1 MMKPNY
7 KKKYEELLIKQHERK
22 YIHIPFSW
30 KAIGRFS
37 AFLGSVG
44 LAIAN
49 FFLIIST
56 WNMLGLKS
64 LSETQD
70 YSFSQLLIVYPLIG
84 EYILVSLTII
94 CLTALIKGGFDK
106 LKSYKKEGLLGGL
119 LGGLLSGLLFGLLF
133 GLFFGLIIGLISGLI
148 IYLIL
153 GMIIGLISGLIIGLI
168 IGMMSDV

>member
-30 KAIGRFS
+30 KAIGRFL
-37 AFLGSVG
+37 AFLGSVC

-106 LKSYKKEGLLGGL
+106 LKSYKKEGILFGLILGL
-119 LGGLLSGLLFGLLF
+119 IIGLLFGLIL
-133 GLFFGLIIGLISGLI
+133 G
-148 IYLIL
+148 LIL
-153 GMIIGLISGLIIGLI
+153 GMIYGLILGLIYGMTIGL
-168 IGMMSDV
+168 MSEFTFDGVRE